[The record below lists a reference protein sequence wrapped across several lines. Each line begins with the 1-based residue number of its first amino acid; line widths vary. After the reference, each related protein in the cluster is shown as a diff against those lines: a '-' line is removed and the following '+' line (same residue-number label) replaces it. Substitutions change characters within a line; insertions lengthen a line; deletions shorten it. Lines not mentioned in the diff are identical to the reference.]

1 MAQGKVTES
10 TETDLRLAEAYRH
23 YPATERLTYLDVA
36 ARGLLSDEVRAAIDA
51 HLEARTFHGVKKEEY
66 FELVERTRIRFANLI
81 NAHPD
86 EVALAKNVSEGLNMV
101 AASLPWQP
109 GDNVIVCPELEHPNN
124 VYCWLNLKRRGVEVR
139 TVPSRDG
146 HMPVDEMVGRIDD
159 RTRLLTVSTVTFAPG
174 FRTEIERLGH
184 TCRERGVFFLVDAA
198 QSCGVLHTDVVTSN
212 IDGLAVS
219 TQKGLL
225 ALYGMGFLY
234 CRHIWSEQIHPAYL
248 SRFGVDLGDSHE
260 AAMGSTVYTL
270 MRGTRRFDLGNYNF
284 LGCAAAEAAMGQL
297 LAYDT
302 RNIERYVVGL
312 AHRLAR
318 GFIELGLPV
327 CGGRPGPHLAHIVS
341 VGELG
346 SGTHYGTEDE
356 RFNKL
361 FTFLNEHAVRL
372 SIRRGILRFSLHL
385 YNTLKD
391 VERVLDLTEQWLKGY
406 RLEGR
411 TKG

>member
-1 MAQGKVTES
+1 
-10 TETDLRLAEAYRH
+10 
-23 YPATERLTYLDVA
+23 
-36 ARGLLSDEVRAAIDA
+36 
-51 HLEARTFHGVKKEEY
+51 
-66 FELVERTRIRFANLI
+66 
-81 NAHPD
+81 
-86 EVALAKNVSEGLNMV
+86 MV

-109 GDNVIVCPELEHPNN
+109 GDNVIVCLELEHPNN
-124 VYCWLNLKRRGVEVR
+124 GYCWLNLKRRGVEVR
-139 TVPSRDG
+139 TVPSLDG
-146 HMPVDEMVGRIDD
+146 HMPVDEMVERIDD
-159 RTRLLTVSTVTFAPG
+159 RTRVLTVSTVTFVPG
-174 FRTEIERLGH
+174 FRTKIERLGH

-198 QSCGVLHTDVVTSN
+198 QSCGVLHTDVVISN

-234 CRHIWSEQIHPAYL
+234 CRRTWSEQIHPVYL
-248 SRFGVDLGDSHE
+248 SRFGVDLGDAHE
-260 AAMGSTVYTL
+260 AAMGSIAYTL
-270 MRGTRRFDLGNYNF
+270 MRGARRFDLGNYNF
-284 LGCAAAEAAMGQL
+284 LGCAAVEAAIDHL

-327 CGGRPGPHLAHIVS
+327 CGGTPGPHLTNIVS

-346 SGTHYGTEDE
+346 SGTHYGTGDE

-372 SIRRGILRFSLHL
+372 SIRRGVLRFSLHL
-385 YNTLKD
+385 YNTLED
-391 VERVLDLTEQWLKGY
+391 VERVLDLTQQWL
-406 RLEGR
+406 RS
-411 TKG
+411 

>member
-1 MAQGKVTES
+1 MTQREVGLSKEG
-10 TETDLRLAEAYRH
+10 DPRLAEAYQH
-23 YPATERLTYLDVA
+23 YPATQGLTYLDLA
-36 ARGLLSDEVRAAIDA
+36 ARGLLSKEVRAAIDA
-51 HLEARTFHGVKKEEY
+51 HLEARTFHGVKKAEY
-66 FELVERTRIRFANLI
+66 FELVERTRSRFAHLI

-86 EVALAKNVSEGLNMV
+86 EVTLTKNISEGLNMV
-101 AASLPWQP
+101 AAGFPWQP

-139 TVPSRDG
+139 TVPSKDG
-146 HMPVDEMVGRIDD
+146 HMPLDEMLERIDA

-174 FRTEIERLGH
+174 FRTKIEVLGH
-184 TCRERGVFFLVDAA
+184 ACRERGIFFLVDAA
-198 QSCGVLHTDVVTSN
+198 QSCGVLHTDVVISN

-225 ALYGMGFLY
+225 GLYGMGFLY
-234 CRHIWSEQIHPAYL
+234 CRRAWCEQIQPVYL
-248 SRFGVDLGDSHE
+248 ARFGVDLGDAHE
-260 AAMGSTVYTL
+260 AAMGSSEYRL
-270 MRGTRRFDLGNYNF
+270 MRGARRFDLGNYNF
-284 LGCAAAEAAMGQL
+284 LGCAAVETAIDQL
-297 LAYDT
+297 AAYDT
-302 RNIERYVVGL
+302 RNIERYVVDL
-312 AHRLAR
+312 THRLAR

-327 CGGRPGPHLAHIVS
+327 CGGNPGPHLANIVS

-346 SGTHYGTEDE
+346 AGTHYGTEDE

-391 VERVLDLTEQWLKGY
+391 VERVLDLTEQWL
-406 RLEGR
+406 RS
-411 TKG
+411 